1 MLLKREHSLLNCL
14 KTLSV
19 GPTRVWTPDLL
30 HSSPILKQLS
40 QLVGRLPCS
49 GQNMYNRALDF
60 GIKRVVD
67 GETLPWPR
75 VDTWNLFDTK
85 FQCVTSQLVQQYR
98 NSPFSCLKY
107 SSRTLIIALVSII
120 IFCQWC
126 IYSISSSTELIP
138 WNFYLSSTGLNSIY
152 RNPGSGEGFF
162 SGFAFCW
169 TLPFI
174 MMNSYSSTGNLFVF
188 NLQIDSCCKLSG
200 MPDLS
205 LCFVNS
211 RLLEDPSFH
220 PCVRLK
226 RWEVSITVNL
236 C

>member
-30 HSSPILKQLS
+30 HGRPILKQLS

-60 GIKRVVD
+60 GIKHVVD

-75 VDTWNLFDTK
+75 VDTWNLFHTE
-85 FQCVTSQLVQQYR
+85 FPCITSQLVQQYR

-120 IFCQWC
+120 FCQLC
-126 IYSISSSTELIP
+126 IYILEYWTYPLIFLFIINRAQQYLQKSREWWGVFFWFCILLDSTFHNDEFIF
-138 WNFYLSSTGLNSIY
+138 FYWK
-152 RNPGSGEGFF
+152 P
-162 SGFAFCW
+162 
-169 TLPFI
+169 
-174 MMNSYSSTGNLFVF
+174 
-188 NLQIDSCCKLSG
+188 
-200 MPDLS
+200 
-205 LCFVNS
+205 LCFQFADW
-211 RLLEDPSFH
+211 LML
-220 PCVRLK
+220 
-226 RWEVSITVNL
+226 
-236 C
+236 